1 MSKRLSDAQQVSQ
14 DISRS
19 VEIVE
24 MIIRP
29 KLRDIPTPFTVR
41 VWEWFA
47 ENWAL
52 MFVLCMVAI
61 VGILVM

>member
-1 MSKRLSDAQQVSQ
+1 MSKRLSDHQLNSQ
-14 DISRS
+14 DIDRS
-19 VEIVE
+19 VELVE
-24 MIIRP
+24 MMIRP
-29 KLRDIPTPFTVR
+29 KLREIPTPFTVMA
-41 VWEWFA
+41 WEWFA